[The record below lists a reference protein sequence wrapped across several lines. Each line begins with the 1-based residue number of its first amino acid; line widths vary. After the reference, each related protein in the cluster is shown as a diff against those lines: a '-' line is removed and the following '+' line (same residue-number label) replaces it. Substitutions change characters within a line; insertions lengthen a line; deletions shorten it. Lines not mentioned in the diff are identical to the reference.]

1 MAPPSP
7 RTIVILRAL
16 QLGDLLCAV
25 PAWRAARAAWPDAH
39 LALVGLSWAR
49 TFVERFRHYLDE
61 FIEFP
66 GYPGLPEREPDL
78 AAIPSFLAR
87 MQQRRFDLVLQMH
100 GSGQIVN
107 QIAELMGGAATGGF
121 YVPGQYCPNS
131 ALFMRYPDGIHEIHR
146 HLRLMKFLGAP
157 AHGEHLEFPLT
168 EADQASLARIEQTQT
183 LEPGRYVCVHPG
195 GRGRDRRWPPERFA
209 RIADA
214 VAAKGF
220 PIVITGTSEERA
232 LANAMLGSLQG
243 PSVDLVGRTDLG
255 AIGALLAGAKLLIAN
270 DTGVSHLAAALSV
283 PSVIVTTGS
292 DPVRWG
298 PLDRR
303 RHRVLMGD
311 SVTTADV

>member
-1 MAPPSP
+1 
-7 RTIVILRAL
+7 
-16 QLGDLLCAV
+16 
-25 PAWRAARAAWPDAH
+25 
-39 LALVGLSWAR
+39 
-49 TFVERFRHYLDE
+49 
-61 FIEFP
+61 
-66 GYPGLPEREPDL
+66 
-78 AAIPSFLAR
+78 
-87 MQQRRFDLVLQMH
+87 
-100 GSGQIVN
+100 
-107 QIAELMGGAATGGF
+107 
-121 YVPGQYCPNS
+121 
-131 ALFMRYPDGIHEIHR
+131 
-146 HLRLMKFLGAP
+146 
-157 AHGEHLEFPLT
+157 LEFPLT

-214 VAAKGF
+214 VAAKGLQ
-220 PIVITGTSEERA
+220 IVITGTSEERA

-255 AIGALLAGAKLLIAN
+255 TIGALLAGAKLLIAN
-270 DTGVSHLAAALSV
+270 DTGVSHLAAALRV

-311 SVTTADV
+311 SVTTADVIDEVEQVLGDPAAATGSLPAGPCAARVSCASVSTDERLASVSGVRMRGRA